1 MWVRWSSPKETQ
13 ESKLLP
19 PGSSAVSDVFSLILE
34 DEAAEGKGTSEQ
46 NSLILTFP
54 SLKIQLH
61 GPKLKGVLEN
71 VISLSAPEEK
81 TGW

>member
-19 PGSSAVSDVFSLILE
+19 PDSSAVSDFFSLVLE
-34 DEAAEGKGTSEQ
+34 DEAAERKGTSEQ
-46 NSLILTFP
+46 NSLILTFS

-61 GPKLKGVLEN
+61 DSKLKGVLET

>member
-19 PGSSAVSDVFSLILE
+19 SDSSAVSDFFSLVLE
-34 DEAAEGKGTSEQ
+34 DEAAERKGTSEQ
-46 NSLILTFP
+46 NSLILTFS

-61 GPKLKGVLEN
+61 DSKLKGVLEN